1 MKLTA
6 DMTTGS
12 AAVEV
17 FNSLLPP
24 EDLFGFAER
33 RNPKRA
39 FIFVSK
45 VLGRYVPVCPFV
57 MRQTYTNLAAQM
69 PADLPGPV
77 LVIGMAETA
86 IGMGAG
92 VHDALDRDDALYLP
106 TTRHPLSDN
115 MLAHFKEEHS
125 HATHQLIHMPHDAE
139 HRDMLMN
146 AQTLI
151 LVDDEATTGKTLYN
165 LACALHARGIAP
177 KRIICTFLTDWSAGK
192 AAAAVARVFPKAQVT
207 STALAN
213 GRYSWTPSNNVALH
227 DLPADIAEQGDYDLA
242 RNPNWGRQGIVHN
255 QQMLHAD
262 AQTGRR
268 TLVLGTSEFVWQ
280 PFMLAEALANAGEHV
295 KFAAVGR
302 SPIFKGLMIT
312 DLIRCRDNYG
322 LGLPNYLYNVDPS
335 AYDRI
340 ILCVET
346 PPESIDAALIAAL
359 KPEVISL
366 YA

>member
-6 DMTTGS
+6 DLTTGS

-17 FNSLLPP
+17 FDSILPP

-45 VLGRYVPVCPFV
+45 VLGRYVPVCPLI
-57 MRQTYTNLAAQM
+57 MRQTYVELAAQM
-69 PADLPGPV
+69 PSDLPGPIV
-77 LVIGMAETA
+77 VIGMAETA

-92 VHDALDRDDALYLP
+92 VHDALGRDDALYLP
-106 TTRHPLSDN
+106 TTRHPLDDQMFAYFS
-115 MLAHFKEEHS
+115 EEHS
-125 HATHQLIHMPHDAE
+125 HATHQLL
-139 HRDMLMN
+139 HRPRDPAHLAMLQD

-151 LVDDEATTGKTLYN
+151 LVDDEATTGKTLHN
-165 LACALHARGIAP
+165 LARALQQQGLTP
-177 KRIICTFLTDWSAGK
+177 SRIICALLTDWSAGK
-192 AAAAVARVFPKAQVT
+192 AAAAVASVFPHARVS

-213 GRYSWTPSNNVALH
+213 GRYSWTPSNNVGAN
-227 DLPADIAEQGDYDLA
+227 DLPADIAEQGAYDLT
-242 RNPNWGRQGIVHN
+242 RNPDWGRQGIVHN
-255 QQMLHAD
+255 TQMLQAD
-262 AQTGRR
+262 AQPGRR

-280 PFMLAEALANAGEHV
+280 PFLLAENLATQGEEV

-312 DLIRCRDNYG
+312 DLIRCMDNYG
-322 LGLPNYLYNVDPS
+322 LGVPNYLYNVDPS

-346 PPESIDAALIAAL
+346 PADSIDPILIDTL
-359 KPEVISL
+359 KPQVISL
-366 YA
+366 HD

>member
-17 FNSLLPP
+17 FNSILPP

-45 VLGRYVPVCPFV
+45 VLGRYVPVCPLV
-57 MRQTYTNLAAQM
+57 MRQTYVNLAAQM
-69 PADLPGPV
+69 PADLLGPI
-77 LVIGMAETA
+77 LVVGMAETA

-92 VHDALDRDDALYLP
+92 VHDALGRDDALYLP
-106 TTRHPLSDN
+106 TTRHPLSDD
-115 MLAHFKEEHS
+115 MFAHFKEEHS
-125 HATHQLIHMPHDAE
+125 HATHQLIHEPRNRAHHA
-139 HRDMLMN
+139 MLLG

-151 LVDDEATTGKTLYN
+151 MVDDEATTGKTLHN
-165 LACALHARGIAP
+165 LATALHARGIAP
-177 KRIICTFLTDWSAGK
+177 KRIICCFLTDWSAGA
-192 AAAAVARVFPKAQVT
+192 AAAAVKSVFPKAEVI

-213 GRYSWTPSNNVALH
+213 GSYSWTPSNNVALH
-227 DLPADIAEQGDYDLA
+227 DLPADIAEQGAYDLN
-242 RNPNWGRQGIVHN
+242 RNRDWGRQGIVHN
-255 QQMLHAD
+255 QQMLHAE
-262 AQTGRR
+262 AQVGRS

-280 PFMLAEALANAGEHV
+280 PFLLAEHLAQNGEHV

-322 LGLPNYLYNVDPS
+322 LGVPNYLYNVDPS

-346 PPESIDAALIAAL
+346 PPESIDPTLIAAL
-359 KPEVISL
+359 DPEVISL
-366 YA
+366 HA

>member
-1 MKLTA
+1 MILTA
-6 DMTTGS
+6 DFATGS

-17 FNSLLPP
+17 FDSLRPP

-45 VLGRYVPVCPFV
+45 VLGRYVPVCPLV
-57 MRQTYTNLAAQM
+57 MRQTYVDLAAQI
-69 PADLPGPV
+69 PADLPGPIV
-77 LVIGMAETA
+77 VVGMAETA

-92 VHDALDRDDALYLP
+92 VHDALKRPDALYLP
-106 TTRHPLSDN
+106 TTRHPLGDD

-125 HATHQLIHMPHDAE
+125 HATHQLMHMPRDPK

-151 LVDDEATTGKTLYN
+151 MVDDEATTGKTLHN
-165 LACALHARGIAP
+165 LATALAAKGIAP
-177 KRIICTFLTDWSAGK
+177 KNIICSFLTDWSAGK
-192 AAAAVARVFPKAQVT
+192 AATAVARVFPQARVR
-207 STALAN
+207 STALAK

-227 DLPADIAEQGDYDLA
+227 DLPADIAAQGAYDLT
-242 RNPNWGRQGIVHN
+242 RNPDWGRQGITQN
-255 QQMLHAD
+255 TQMLHAD
-262 AQTGRR
+262 AQSGQR

-280 PFMLAEALANAGEHV
+280 PFLLAEDLAQKGEQV

-312 DLIRCRDNYG
+312 DLIRCQDNYG
-322 LGLPNYLYNVDPS
+322 LGVPNYLYNVNP
-335 AYDRI
+335 ANYDRI

-346 PPESIDAALIAAL
+346 PRDSIDPALIAAL
-359 KPEVISL
+359 KPDVIST

>member
-6 DMTTGS
+6 HMTTGR

-17 FNSLLPP
+17 FDSLLPP

-39 FIFVSK
+39 FLFVSK
-45 VLGRYVPVCPFV
+45 VLGRYVPVCPLV
-57 MRQTYTNLAAQM
+57 MRQTYVRLVASLPTA
-69 PADLPGPV
+69 LPGPV
-77 LVIGMAETA
+77 VVIGMAETA

-92 VHDALDRDDALYLP
+92 VHDALGRDDALYLP
-106 TTRHPLSDN
+106 TTRHPLNDDL
-115 MLAHFKEEHS
+115 LAHFKEEHS
-125 HATHQLIHMPHDAE
+125 HATHQLIHMPADPA
-139 HRDMLMN
+139 HRDMLFG

-151 LVDDEATTGKTLYN
+151 LVDDEATTGKTLHN
-165 LACALHARGIAP
+165 LAIALRDRGISP
-177 KRIICTFLTDWSAGK
+177 RRIVCTFLTDWSGGK
-192 AAAAVARVFPKAQVT
+192 AAAAVASVFPDAKVT

-213 GRYSWTPSNNVALH
+213 GRYSWTPSNNVALSQ
-227 DLPADIAEQGDYDLA
+227 LPDDVAEQGRYDLT
-242 RNPNWGRQGIVHN
+242 RNPDWGRLGLTQN
-255 QQMLHAD
+255 NRMLNAD
-262 AQTGRR
+262 AVAGQR

-280 PFMLAEALANAGEHV
+280 PFLLAERLAEAGEDV
-295 KFAAVGR
+295 RFAAVGR

-312 DLIRCRDNYG
+312 DLIRCHDNYG

-346 PPESIDAALIAAL
+346 PGDSVDPVLIDALQ
-359 KPEVISL
+359 PQVISL
-366 YA
+366 YD

>member
-17 FNSLLPP
+17 FDSLLPP

-45 VLGRYVPVCPFV
+45 VLGRYVPVCPLV
-57 MRQTYTNLAAQM
+57 MRQTYTDLAAQM

-77 LVIGMAETA
+77 LVVGMAETA

-92 VHDALDRDDALYLP
+92 VHDALGRNDALYLP
-106 TTRHPLSDN
+106 TTRHPLKDD

-125 HATHQLIHMPHDAE
+125 HATHQLIHMPADPA

-151 LVDDEATTGKTLYN
+151 LVDDEATTGRTLYN
-165 LACALHARGIAP
+165 LATALHAQDISP
-177 KRIICTFLTDWSAGK
+177 QNIICTFLTDWSAGK
-192 AAAAVARVFPKAQVT
+192 AAAAVARVFPQARVR
-207 STALAN
+207 SIALAK
-213 GRYSWTPSNNVALH
+213 GSYSWTPSNNVATH
-227 DLPADIAEQGDYDLA
+227 SLPADIAERGSYDLA
-242 RNPNWGRQGIVHN
+242 TNMDWGRLGITKNVR
-255 QQMLHAD
+255 MLNAK
-262 AQTGRR
+262 ARPARR

-280 PFMLAEALANAGEHV
+280 PFLLAEDLARQGEQV

-322 LGLPNYLYNVDPS
+322 LGVPNYLYNVDPA

-346 PPESIDAALIAAL
+346 PPDSIDPVLIDAL
-359 KPEVISL
+359 KPEVLSIH
-366 YA
+366 A

>member
-45 VLGRYVPVCPFV
+45 VLGRYVPVCPLV
-57 MRQTYTNLAAQM
+57 MRQTYVDLAAQM
-69 PADLPGPV
+69 PAYLPGPV
-77 LVIGMAETA
+77 LVVGMAETA

-92 VHDALDRDDALYLP
+92 VHDALRRDDALYLP
-106 TTRHPLSDN
+106 TTRHPLSDD
-115 MLAHFKEEHS
+115 MFAHFKEEHS
-125 HATHQLIHMPHDAE
+125 HATHQLMHMPADPDHQ
-139 HRDMLMN
+139 DMLMN
-146 AQTLI
+146 TQTLI
-151 LVDDEATTGKTLYN
+151 LVDDEATTGKTLHN
-165 LACALHARGIAP
+165 LARALQTRGISP
-177 KRIICTFLTDWSAGK
+177 QRIICSFLTDWSDGK
-192 AAAAVARVFPKAQVT
+192 AAAAVASVFPQARVS

-213 GRYSWTPSNNVALH
+213 GRYSWTPSNNVALSR
-227 DLPADIAEQGDYDLA
+227 LPDDIAEQGAYDLTQ
-242 RNPNWGRQGIVHN
+242 NTDWGRQGITEN
-255 QQMLHAD
+255 RQMLHAD
-262 AQTGRR
+262 AQPGRR

-280 PFMLAEALANAGEHV
+280 PFLLAEDLAGKGEDV

-322 LGLPNYLYNVDPS
+322 LGVPNYLYNVDPA

-346 PPESIDAALIAAL
+346 PPDSIDPVLIDALN
-359 KPEVISL
+359 PQVIST
-366 YA
+366 YG

>member
-45 VLGRYVPVCPFV
+45 VLGRYVPVCPLV
-57 MRQTYTNLAAQM
+57 MRQTYLDLAAQM
-69 PADLPGPV
+69 PRDLPGPI
-77 LVIGMAETA
+77 LVVGMAETA

-92 VHDALDRDDALYLP
+92 VHDALGRDDALYLP

-125 HATHQLIHMPHDAE
+125 HATHQLMHMPSDPA
-139 HRDMLMN
+139 HRAMLMQ
-146 AQTLI
+146 AKTLV
-151 LVDDEATTGKTLYN
+151 LVDDEATTGKTLHN
-165 LACALHARGIAP
+165 LARALNERGIAP
-177 KRIICTFLTDWSAGK
+177 DHIICTFLTDWSAGK
-192 AAAAVARVFPKAQVT
+192 AAAAVASVFPDACVT

-213 GRYSWTPSNNVALH
+213 GRYSWTPSNNVALSR
-227 DLPADIAEQGDYDLA
+227 LPDDVAEQGAYDLT
-242 RNPNWGRQGIVHN
+242 RNPDWGRQGIVENHR
-255 QQMLHAD
+255 MLDSD
-262 AQTGRR
+262 ARPGRR

-280 PFMLAEALANAGEHV
+280 PFLLAEHLAHAGEDV

-312 DLIRCRDNYG
+312 DLIRCQDNYG
-322 LGLPNYLYNVDPS
+322 LGLPNYLYNVDPD

-346 PPESIDAALIAAL
+346 PPGSVDPVLLDALN
-359 KPEVISL
+359 PEVLSL

>member
-45 VLGRYVPVCPFV
+45 VLGRYVPVCPLV
-57 MRQTYTNLAAQM
+57 MRQTYVELAAQM
-69 PADLPGPV
+69 PSALPGPV

-92 VHDALDRDDALYLP
+92 VHDALGRDDALYLP
-106 TTRHPLSDN
+106 TTRHPLNNN

-125 HATHQLIHMPHDAE
+125 HATHHLMHMPTDPTHREMMQSAE
-139 HRDMLMN
+139 
-146 AQTLI
+146 TLI
-151 LVDDEATTGKTLYN
+151 LVDDEATTGKTMHN
-165 LACALHARGIAP
+165 LALALRAQGLRPA
-177 KRIICTFLTDWSAGK
+177 RIICTFLTDWSAGK
-192 AAAAVARVFPKAQVT
+192 AAAAVASVFPDARV
-207 STALAN
+207 SATALAN
-213 GRYSWTPSNNVALH
+213 GSYSWTPSNNVALD
-227 DLPADIAEQGDYDLA
+227 DLPADIAAQGAYDLTCT
-242 RNPNWGRQGIVHN
+242 PNWGRLGIVQN
-255 QQMLHAD
+255 TQMLRAE
-262 AQTGRR
+262 AETGRR

-280 PFMLAEALANAGEHV
+280 PFLLAEDLAQQGETV

-312 DLIRCRDNYG
+312 DLIRCKDNYG
-322 LGLPNYLYNVDPS
+322 LGVPNYLYNVDP
-335 AYDRI
+335 ADYDRI

-346 PPESIDAALIAAL
+346 PADSIDPVLIKTL
-359 KPEVISL
+359 NPEVISL
-366 YA
+366 HG

>member
-6 DMTTGS
+6 DMSTGS

-45 VLGRYVPVCPFV
+45 VLGRYVPVCPLV
-57 MRQTYTNLAAQM
+57 MRQTYQALATQL

-77 LVIGMAETA
+77 LVVGMAETA

-92 VHDALDRDDALYLP
+92 VHDALNRDDALYLP
-106 TTRHPLSDN
+106 TTRHPLGGP
-115 MLAHFKEEHS
+115 MLTHFKEEHS
-125 HATHQLIHMPHDAE
+125 HATHQLMHMPSDPA
-139 HRDMLMN
+139 HRAMLMN

-151 LVDDEATTGKTLYN
+151 MVDDEATTGKTLHN
-165 LACALHARGIAP
+165 LARALHAQGIAP
-177 KRIICTFLTDWSAGK
+177 RHIICTFLTDWSAGK
-192 AAAAVARVFPKAQVT
+192 AASAVASVFPEAQVQ
-207 STALAN
+207 SIALAN

-227 DLPADIAEQGDYDLA
+227 PLPPDIAEQGAYNLTQAPD
-242 RNPNWGRQGIVHN
+242 WGRQGIVHN
-255 QQMLHAD
+255 TRMLNTS
-262 AQTGRR
+262 AQPGRR

-280 PFMLAEALANAGEHV
+280 PFLLAEDLAQQGESV

-312 DLIRCRDNYG
+312 DLIRCKDNYG
-322 LGLPNYLYNVDPS
+322 LGVPNYLYNVDPDD
-335 AYDRI
+335 YDRV
-340 ILCVET
+340 ILCIET
-346 PPESIDAALIAAL
+346 PQGSVDPTLINTL
-359 KPEVISL
+359 EPEVLST

>member
-17 FNSLLPP
+17 FDSLLPP

-45 VLGRYVPVCPFV
+45 VLGRYVPVCPLV
-57 MRQTYTNLAAQM
+57 MRQTYVDLAAQM

-77 LVIGMAETA
+77 LVVGMAETA

-92 VHDALDRDDALYLP
+92 VHDALRRDDALYLP
-106 TTRHPLSDN
+106 TTRHPLNDN

-125 HATHQLIHMPHDAE
+125 HATHQLMHMPTDPV
-139 HRDMLMN
+139 HRDMMMN

-151 LVDDEATTGKTLYN
+151 LVDDEATTGRTLHN
-165 LACALHARGIAP
+165 LARALRAQGISP
-177 KRIICTFLTDWSAGK
+177 QNIICTFLTDWSGGK
-192 AAAAVARVFPKAQVT
+192 AAAAVARVFPEARVRT
-207 STALAN
+207 TALAT
-213 GRYSWTPSNNVALH
+213 GSYSWTPSNNVATH
-227 DLPADIAEQGDYDLA
+227 PLPADIAAQGSYDLT
-242 RNPNWGRQGIVHN
+242 RNADWGRLGVTRN
-255 QQMLHAD
+255 RRMLHID
-262 AQTGRR
+262 AQPGRR

-280 PFMLAEALANAGEHV
+280 PFMLAEELAQRGEEV

-322 LGLPNYLYNVDPS
+322 LGVPNYLYNVDPQ
-335 AYDRI
+335 AFDRI

-346 PPESIDAALIAAL
+346 PPESIDPVLIDTL
-359 KPEVISL
+359 RPQVLSI

>member
-6 DMTTGS
+6 DMSTGS

-17 FNSLLPP
+17 FSSILPP

-45 VLGRYVPVCPFV
+45 VLGRYVPVCPLV
-57 MRQTYTNLAAQM
+57 MRQTYRDLAAQM
-69 PADLPGPV
+69 PAALPGPV
-77 LVIGMAETA
+77 LVVGMAETA

-92 VHDALDRDDALYLP
+92 VHDALGRDDALYLP
-106 TTRHPLSDN
+106 TTRHPLNDSI
-115 MLAHFKEEHS
+115 LAHFKEEHS
-125 HATHQLIHMPHDAE
+125 HATHQLMHMPVDPA

-151 LVDDEATTGKTLYN
+151 LVDDEATTGRTLHN
-165 LACALHARGIAP
+165 LARALQARGIAP
-177 KRIICTFLTDWSAGK
+177 RHIICTFLTDWSAGK
-192 AAAAVARVFPKAQVT
+192 AAAAVASVFPDARVR
-207 STALAN
+207 SIALAR
-213 GRYSWTPSNNVALH
+213 GQYSWTPSNNVALH
-227 DLPADIAEQGDYDLA
+227 PLPADIAAQGAYDLTRSA
-242 RNPNWGRQGIVHN
+242 DWGRLGITRN
-255 QQMLHAD
+255 SRMLTAD
-262 AQTGRR
+262 AQKGRR

-280 PFMLAEALANAGEHV
+280 PFLLAEELATRGEQV

-312 DLIRCRDNYG
+312 HLIRCRDNYG
-322 LGLPNYLYNVDPS
+322 LGVPNYLYNVNPDD
-335 AYDRI
+335 YDRI

-346 PPESIDAALIAAL
+346 PPDSIDPVLIDALTPTVLSIHA
-359 KPEVISL
+359 
-366 YA
+366 

>member
-17 FNSLLPP
+17 FDSVLPP

-45 VLGRYVPVCPFV
+45 VLGRYVPVCPLV
-57 MRQTYTNLAAQM
+57 MRQTYVGLAEQM
-69 PADLPGPV
+69 PIDLPGPV
-77 LVIGMAETA
+77 LVVGMAETA

-106 TTRHPLSDN
+106 TTRHPLSQN

-125 HATHQLIHMPHDAE
+125 HATHQLMHMPTDPAHRAMLFDAK
-139 HRDMLMN
+139 
-146 AQTLI
+146 TLI
-151 LVDDEATTGKTLYN
+151 LVDDEATTGKTLHN
-165 LACALHARGIAP
+165 LAKALSARGISP
-177 KRIICTFLTDWSAGK
+177 QRIICTFLTDWSAGK
-192 AAAAVARVFPKAQVT
+192 AAAAVASVFPYAHVT

-213 GRYSWTPSNNVALH
+213 GSYSWTPSNNVALH
-227 DLPADIAEQGDYDLA
+227 DLPADIAACGAYDLT
-242 RNPNWGRQGIVHN
+242 RNPDWGRQGIVQN
-255 QQMLHAD
+255 EQMLHAD
-262 AQTGRR
+262 AVPGRR

-280 PFMLAEALANAGEHV
+280 PFLLAESLAKKGEDV
-295 KFAAVGR
+295 RFAAVGR
-302 SPIFKGLMIT
+302 SPIFKGLIIT
-312 DLIRCRDNYG
+312 DLIRCQDNYG
-322 LGLPNYLYNVDPS
+322 LGVPNYLYNVDS
-335 AYDRI
+335 ADYDRI

-346 PPESIDAALIAAL
+346 PANSIDPVLIDALQ
-359 KPEVISL
+359 PEVISL
-366 YA
+366 YD

>member
-45 VLGRYVPVCPFV
+45 VLGRYVPVCPQV
-57 MRQTYTNLAAQM
+57 MRQTYVELASQM
-69 PADLPGPV
+69 PNDLPGPI
-77 LVIGMAETA
+77 LVVGMAETA

-92 VHDALDRDDALYLP
+92 VHDALNRDDALYLP
-106 TTRHPLSDN
+106 TTRHPLNDN

-125 HATHQLIHMPHDAE
+125 HATHQLMHMPRNPT
-139 HRDMLMN
+139 HRDMMQN

-151 LVDDEATTGKTLYN
+151 LVDDEATTGKTLHN
-165 LACALHARGIAP
+165 LARALHAQGLNPA
-177 KRIICTFLTDWSAGK
+177 RIICCFLTDWSAGK
-192 AAAAVARVFPKAQVT
+192 AAQAVADVFPDARVS

-213 GRYSWTPSNNVALH
+213 GSYSWTPSNNVALH
-227 DLPADIAEQGDYDLA
+227 DLPADIAAQGAYDLT
-242 RNPNWGRQGIVHN
+242 RTPNWGREGIVKN
-255 QQMLHAD
+255 EQMLQAE
-262 AQTGRR
+262 AEPGRR

-280 PFMLAEALANAGEHV
+280 PFLLAEDLALQGEHV

-322 LGLPNYLYNVDPS
+322 LGLPNYLYNVDPA

-346 PPESIDAALIAAL
+346 PPNSIDPVLLEALQ
-359 KPEVISL
+359 PEVL
-366 YA
+366 TTYV

>member
-17 FNSLLPP
+17 FDSLLPP

-45 VLGRYVPVCPFV
+45 VLGRYVPVCPLV
-57 MRQTYTNLAAQM
+57 MRQTYVELAAQM
-69 PADLPGPV
+69 PADLPGPI

-92 VHDALDRDDALYLP
+92 VHDALKRDDALYLP
-106 TTRHPLSDN
+106 TTRHPLNDN

-125 HATHQLIHMPHDAE
+125 HATHQLMHMPRDAA
-139 HRDMLMN
+139 HRDMLQN

-151 LVDDEATTGKTLYN
+151 LVDDEATTGKTLHN
-165 LACALHARGIAP
+165 LARALHAQGINP

-192 AAAAVARVFPKAQVT
+192 AAQAVASVFPDARVT

-213 GRYSWTPSNNVALH
+213 GSYSWTPSNNVALD
-227 DLPADIAEQGDYDLA
+227 DLPADIAEQGAYDLT
-242 RNPNWGRQGIVHN
+242 RNRDWGRLGTVHN
-255 QQMLHAD
+255 TQMLDAD
-262 AQTGRR
+262 AQPGRR

-280 PFMLAEALANAGEHV
+280 PFLLAEDLAQQGEQV

-312 DLIRCRDNYG
+312 DLIRCKDNYG
-322 LGLPNYLYNVDPS
+322 LGLPNYLYNVDPG

-346 PPESIDAALIAAL
+346 PPDSVDPVLINALN
-359 KPEVISL
+359 PEVISL
-366 YA
+366 HA

>member
-17 FNSLLPP
+17 FDSVLPP

-45 VLGRYVPVCPFV
+45 VLGRYVPVCPLV
-57 MRQTYTNLAAQM
+57 MRQTYCDLAAQM
-69 PADLPGPV
+69 PTDLPGPV
-77 LVIGMAETA
+77 LVVGMAETA

-92 VHDALDRDDALYLP
+92 VHDALGRDDALYLP
-106 TTRHPLSDN
+106 TTRHPLGDD

-125 HATHQLIHMPHDAE
+125 HATHQLIHMPRDPA
-139 HRDMLMN
+139 HRDMLFD
-146 AQTLI
+146 AKTLI
-151 LVDDEATTGKTLYN
+151 LVDDEATTGKTLHN
-165 LACALHARGIAP
+165 LAKALQGRGLNP
-177 KRIICTFLTDWSAGK
+177 QRIICTFLTDWSAGK
-192 AAAAVARVFPKAQVT
+192 AAEAVARVFPGAHVT
-207 STALAN
+207 CTALAN

-227 DLPADIAEQGDYDLA
+227 DLPADIAARGAYDLA
-242 RNPNWGRQGIVHN
+242 SNPDWGRQGIVHN
-255 QQMLHAD
+255 QKLLHAD
-262 AQTGRR
+262 ARTGRK

-280 PFMLAEALANAGEHV
+280 PFLLAEDLAQRGEDV
-295 KFAAVGR
+295 SFAAVGR

-312 DLIRCRDNYG
+312 DLIRCQDNYG
-322 LGLPNYLYNVDPS
+322 LGVPNYLYNVDP
-335 AYDRI
+335 ADYDRI

-346 PPESIDAALIAAL
+346 PPDSIDPNLIKALQ
-359 KPEVISL
+359 PEVISL
-366 YA
+366 YD

>member
-17 FNSLLPP
+17 FDSLLPP

-45 VLGRYVPVCPFV
+45 VLGRYVPVCPLV
-57 MRQTYTNLAAQM
+57 MRQTYVDLAAQM

-77 LVIGMAETA
+77 LVVGMAETA

-92 VHDALDRDDALYLP
+92 VHDALRRDDALYLP
-106 TTRHPLSDN
+106 TTRHPLNED

-125 HATHQLIHMPHDAE
+125 HATHQLMHMPADPA
-139 HRDMLMN
+139 HRDMLMH

-151 LVDDEATTGKTLYN
+151 LVDDEATTGRTLHN
-165 LACALHARGIAP
+165 LATALQARGISP
-177 KRIICTFLTDWSAGK
+177 RNIICTFLTDWSAGK
-192 AAAAVARVFPKAQVT
+192 AAAAVASVFPKARVRT
-207 STALAN
+207 TALAK
-213 GRYSWTPSNNVALH
+213 GSYSWTPSNNVATH
-227 DLPADIAEQGDYDLA
+227 PLPADIAERGSYDLT
-242 RNPNWGRQGIVHN
+242 RNADWGRLGVIQNHR
-255 QQMLHAD
+255 MLHAD
-262 AQTGRR
+262 AQPGRR

-280 PFMLAEALANAGEHV
+280 PFLLAEDLAQQGEQV

-322 LGLPNYLYNVDPS
+322 LGVPNYLYNVDPQ
-335 AYDRI
+335 AYDRV

-346 PPESIDAALIAAL
+346 PPDSIDPTLIDALR
-359 KPEVISL
+359 PEVLSV